1 MAVIDV
7 KAVYGTTIKQYY
19 IGASTDTKPTDVQIG
34 AKFLESDTNTTYIFG
49 SDRTWVIDPEHQ
61 SLNKTW
67 NPDTLEWE
75 RMTQPI
81 VNISDASLFVELA
94 SMDIQ
99 FTSINAKLTSMVSL
113 QEDGFAVDVGSV
125 TSAIS
130 TLTSVQVSAVSG
142 IASLNTQTASI
153 GIQFTSLDTQVTSI
167 GVQNASLITIANA
180 VSTRVG
186 NISTTLNTLSTTMGA
201 VSTRVGNIST
211 TLNNISTIGGKISNV
226 LSGISNVL
234 SGISARLSVLS
245 TAIGSTNTLLASMET
260 WLDPLARFGIGF
272 VDDGS
277 ATSYYGYQARA
288 GDWYVLRISNGS
300 YLYYYDSADL
310 DTGWSSRDTLEY
322 TSFAGMF

>member
-49 SDRTWVIDPEHQ
+49 SDRSWVIDPEHQ
-61 SLNKTW
+61 SLNKAW

-75 RMTQPI
+75 RQTQPL
-81 VNISDASLFVELA
+81 VNISNASLFVELGSMDVQLNSMNVKMA
-94 SMDIQ
+94 SMV
-99 FTSINAKLTSMVSL
+99 AL
-113 QEDGFAVDVGSV
+113 QEAGITVNVGSV

-130 TLTSVQVSAVSG
+130 TLTSVQVSTT
-142 IASLNTQTASI
+142 SLLASI
-153 GIQFTSLDTQVTSI
+153 VNLIT
-167 GVQNASLITIANA
+167 VQNSGVVSNNSQMASANILLLSMA
-180 VSTRVG
+180 VVLSATSTRVG
-186 NISTTLNTLSTTMGA
+186 A
-201 VSTRVGNIST
+201 IST
-211 TLNNISTIGGKISNV
+211 TLNNISTITGKISNV
-226 LSGISNVL
+226 LSGLSNVL
-234 SGISARLSVLS
+234 SGISARLSAIS
-245 TAIGSTNTLLASMET
+245 TAIGSTNALLASMEV